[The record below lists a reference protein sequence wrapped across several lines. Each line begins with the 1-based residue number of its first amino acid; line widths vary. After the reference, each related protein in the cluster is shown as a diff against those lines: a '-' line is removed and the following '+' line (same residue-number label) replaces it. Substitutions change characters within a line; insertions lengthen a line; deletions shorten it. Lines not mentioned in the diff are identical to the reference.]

1 MGHLGE
7 GGGRLTRRP
16 SGGAM
21 STIGHGR
28 GDHRA
33 GRNLARRRLVG
44 RGLHWGKLVRR
55 WEAGGT
61 CRCWKHSTLTTIS
74 VRVWWSC
81 TRGLKGGNTGLG
93 GRNTIHY
100 WGRGTTY
107 SGGWWSRVGWTICCR
122 WNTTVRWSLV
132 RWTTCGW
139 CSSIRTTSDRWSRM
153 RRTISGRTTHSSRS
167 VEGWSNWW
175 SERTCSTRRTNR
187 SLAWW
192 SNRQTSWRSSWWLES
207 Y

>member
-1 MGHLGE
+1 L
-7 GGGRLTRRP
+7 R
-16 SGGAM
+16 
-21 STIGHGR
+21 
-28 GDHRA
+28 
-33 GRNLARRRLVG
+33 
-44 RGLHWGKLVRR
+44 
-55 WEAGGT
+55 
-61 CRCWKHSTLTTIS
+61 
-74 VRVWWSC
+74 
-81 TRGLKGGNTGLG
+81 

-107 SGGWWSRVGWTICCR
+107 SGSWWSRVGWTICCR

-153 RRTISGRTTHSSRS
+153 RGTISGRTTHSSRS

-207 Y
+207 YRGPKTMTWTTIHGPWRAKIWSRDRWRSTRSWGTWRTQLRSWRTKLRSRRTKLMMPRRTQLRSRWTYWVTGRPRTRHCFTFTVEICLL